1 MKIVIIALI
10 TISFIIVKIIYSHIQ
25 NKPQDSSS
33 NPDQLRGYETFIENL
48 RLSGSR
54 RVLSNGGENYA
65 IILLKEL
72 IIEGERQE
80 IFIYER
86 KFPSKLFMDYKVYKA
101 LRNALALKTTVK
113 ILYNEETEYMQ
124 DFKRIMND
132 YPNILYKQ
140 TELPPDCHESAA
152 GIQLIGDRTYRYEFN
167 GETHESYFSFN
178 QPDVNRTWQQ
188 RLLAMWK
195 KSKK

>member
-1 MKIVIIALI
+1 MKTA
-10 TISFIIVKIIYSHIQ
+10 IIVLIIIGFVIVRIIYSQIQ
-25 NKPQDSSS
+25 SKPQDNSP
-33 NPDQLRGYETFIENL
+33 NPDWLRGYETFIENL
-48 RLSGSR
+48 RFSGSR
-54 RVLSNGGENYA
+54 KVFSNGGKDYA
-65 IILLKEL
+65 TILLKEL

-124 DFKRIMND
+124 DFKQIMND
-132 YPNILYKQ
+132 YPNILYRQ
-140 TELPPDCHESAA
+140 TELLPDGHESAT

-167 GETHESYFSFN
+167 EKTHQSYFSFN
-178 QPDVNRTWQQ
+178 QPDVNHTWKQ
-188 RLLAMWK
+188 RLLEMWK
-195 KSKK
+195 KS